1 VNTLK
6 RLLII
11 MLFLLVTSNICFAE
25 TREIIAEGTYTMG
38 DGETPL
44 IAEERALLVAKRT
57 ALEQAGTYVQSYSE
71 TRNYQLT
78 TDEVQ
83 VIASGIME
91 VTILDKHRTID
102 GSSIAFWVK
111 IKALVTTDKIEDM
124 AAKIK
129 DTSMTEDYKKL
140 QEEYNQ
146 SQQQI
151 TALKQ
156 QLQQATADSD
166 KQEIRNQIANSE
178 TKFQADTLFE
188 QGNQSMANHQYQ
200 EAINAYTEAI
210 SQNPSFG
217 RAYLRRGAAYM
228 ASSEYR
234 EAIQDF
240 NQAILINP
248 HFTLAYLG
256 KGNSYENLGRKQ
268 SALQSYRLVIEYAT
282 PDQQRYIDMARSR
295 IRSLES
301 SDSFDSSYSPR
312 HSYYHEPFFRRRN
325 IY

>member
-1 VNTLK
+1 VNSLK
-6 RLLII
+6 RILTIL
-11 MLFLLVTSNICFAE
+11 LFLLLTSNICFAG

-44 IAEERALLVAKRT
+44 IAEERALLAAKRT

-71 TRNYQLT
+71 TKNYQLT
-78 TDEVQ
+78 ADEVQ

-111 IKALVTTDKIEDM
+111 IKTLVTTDKIEDM
-124 AAKIK
+124 AARIK
-129 DTSMTEDYKKL
+129 DTPMTEDYKKL
-140 QEEYNQ
+140 QEDYNK
-146 SQQQI
+146 SQQQA

-156 QLQQATADSD
+156 QLQQATSDSD

-178 TKFQADTLFE
+178 TKFQANTLFE
-188 QGNQSMANHQYQ
+188 QGNQSMVNHQYK

-210 SQNPSFG
+210 YQNPGFG

-228 ASSEYR
+228 DSGEYR

-248 HFTLAYLG
+248 HLTFAYLG
-256 KGNSYENLGRKQ
+256 KGQAYENLGRKQ
-268 SALQSYRLVIEYAT
+268 SAIQSYRLFIEYAT
-282 PDQQRYIDMARSR
+282 PNQQRYIDMARSQ
-295 IRSLES
+295 IRKLES
-301 SDSFDSSYSPR
+301 SDSFDSSYSPHPPFSR
-312 HSYYHEPFFRRRN
+312 EPFLRRRN
-325 IY
+325 GY